1 MIESIKR
8 VSNIIMGSRW
18 FLYLGFALI
27 FLALTCLPAKMR
39 VATQPETPETSLLWM
54 GPVYALLIGLWSLPN
69 MLLGALESSMS
80 KRAVLLRLSLILF
93 FANTFLVGIL
103 WGQIG
108 YWRDM
113 EIQMLLN
120 YSPFLIPCLIVN
132 VIGLLY
138 AKMDEKLARS
148 LRNVKARILLTII
161 FAAFPIIAA
170 GWVLHSWWQ
179 SITL

>member
-1 MIESIKR
+1 
-8 VSNIIMGSRW
+8 
-18 FLYLGFALI
+18 
-27 FLALTCLPAKMR
+27 
-39 VATQPETPETSLLWM
+39 
-54 GPVYALLIGLWSLPN
+54 
-69 MLLGALESSMS
+69 
-80 KRAVLLRLSLILF
+80 
-93 FANTFLVGIL
+93 
-103 WGQIG
+103 
-108 YWRDM
+108 
-113 EIQMLLN
+113 MLLN